1 MARNDIDLEAMRAQA
16 TWTELMKQM
25 SSRELRKALKS
36 GYRKAGNE
44 ALKIARQ
51 KLGETPLH
59 VMGNSSDWK
68 KGIRHYN
75 YSKGGGFMAT
85 VKGRGKKSM
94 HVNRHGKEKPV
105 QMWAEEGT
113 KPRKKRHRGGRTG
126 RMGAYNFMRDS
137 EAAMF
142 RKVEEVLA
150 PELEKAVYRA
160 AQKAGLV

>member
-1 MARNDIDLEAMRAQA
+1 MARNNIDLEATRAQA

-25 SSRELRKALKS
+25 SQRQLRNALKS
-36 GYRKAGNE
+36 GYRKANNE

-51 KLGETPLH
+51 KLGETSLH
-59 VMGNSSDWK
+59 VMGNTGDWK
-68 KGIRHYN
+68 RGVRGYI

-85 VKGRGKKSM
+85 VKGRGQKSM
-94 HVNRHGKEKPV
+94 HVNRRGKEKPV
-105 QMWAEEGT
+105 LMWAEEGT
-113 KPRKKRHRGGRTG
+113 KPRKRRNGGNSGHMR
-126 RMGAYNFMRDS
+126 AYNFMRDS
-137 EAAMF
+137 EAAMY

>member
-1 MARNDIDLEAMRAQA
+1 MARNDIDLEAMRARA

-25 SSRELRKALKS
+25 SRRELRKALKS
-36 GYRKAGNE
+36 GYRKANNE

-51 KLGETPLH
+51 KLGETSLH
-59 VMGNSSDWK
+59 VMGNTRDWQR
-68 KGIRHYN
+68 GVRGYI
-75 YSKGGGFMAT
+75 YSRGGGFMVT

-94 HVNRHGKEKPV
+94 HVNRRGKEKPV
-105 QMWAEEGT
+105 LMWAEEGT
-113 KPRKKRHRGGRTG
+113 KPRKRRHGGGSTG
-126 RMGAYNFMRDS
+126 HMRVYNFMRDS

-160 AQKAGLV
+160 AQKAGLI